1 MSQRKGKSLSERLAE
16 LANPT
21 PQFVDPEDEYN
32 EGIFSIVFSVFH
44 ML

>member
-1 MSQRKGKSLSERLAE
+1 MKPFLMSHKEKTLSERLAE

-32 EGIFSIVFSVFH
+32 EGEFFTKLF
-44 ML
+44 

>member
-1 MSQRKGKSLSERLAE
+1 MSQKGKTLSERLAE

-32 EGIFSIVFSVFH
+32 EGNLPIILLALEF
-44 ML
+44 